1 MILKYMKIITS
12 VFLIQASLL
21 AREWFAVGTGIQGEP
36 EWSVEIFSSNEM
48 HIIFDLQGYYLEKM
62 EDGKIRITFPGGVPI
77 LEKGAPDLPCMAS
90 SIVIPD
96 LGRMELEIID
106 ADYVDIPIG
115 DLVSC

>member
-48 HIIFDLQGYYLEKM
+48 HIIF
-62 EDGKIRITFPGGVPI
+62 FP
-77 LEKGAPDLPCMAS
+77 L
-90 SIVIPD
+90 
-96 LGRMELEIID
+96 R
-106 ADYVDIPIG
+106 
-115 DLVSC
+115 